1 MIFKKLLNLGKR
13 KESKSESSKSPRKGF
28 GSKGYKYA
36 KIYARGD
43 TLFFVGGGEFGDGK
57 AKGMITAHYPFFKLP
72 KSASAEEKGRAVRE
86 LLEEFIVGIEYGA
99 RPKYFHDKELLKL
112 SGLKNINSFYR
123 NARLCSFTLEK
134 GSDVVK
140 FTPYKRESGG
150 QYRGI
155 DGFDIQAPADDP
167 EALGRAL
174 DECLDKAI

>member
-1 MIFKKLLNLGKR
+1 LGKR

-28 GSKGYKYA
+28 GSKGYKCA
-36 KIYARGD
+36 DAYARGD

-57 AKGMITAHYPFFKLP
+57 AKGMTTVRYPALIFKLP
-72 KSASAEEKGRAVRE
+72 KSASAEDKGRAVRE
-86 LLEEFIVGIEYGA
+86 LLEEFIVGIEYDA
-99 RPKYFHDKELLKL
+99 VPNDFPDEELLQL